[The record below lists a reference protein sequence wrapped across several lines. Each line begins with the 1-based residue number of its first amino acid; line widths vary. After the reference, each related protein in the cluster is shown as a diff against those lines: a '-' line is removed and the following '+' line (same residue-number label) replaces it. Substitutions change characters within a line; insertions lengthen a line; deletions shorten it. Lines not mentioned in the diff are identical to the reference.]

1 MTRKQ
6 SSSFSSSKTTLI
18 VSALFLAFFILSC
31 SKDLSRNKRIRAN
44 GKAYFK
50 KNPTVVPNI
59 NFIIEYR
66 DSIDSTNGI
75 IITRSGEIVEYKF
88 IHPISN
94 ILSPGTYEEIIEYF
108 DDAYLSDM
116 YQTSNSSILKADSIS
131 LTMMEDYSAI
141 TDSITYC
148 YSVPSNHRCNLY
160 QIQHAE
166 TNESCYPIRILE
178 GKYENNWYVPTA
190 QPAEI
195 LSLLNSTLSES
206 GGLDL
211 IYWEHYG
218 F

>member
-6 SSSFSSSKTTLI
+6 FSSFSSSKTTLI
-18 VSALFLAFFILSC
+18 VSALFLAFLILSC

-50 KNPTVVPNI
+50 KNPTVMPNI

-75 IITRSGEIVEYKF
+75 IITRLGEIVEYKF
-88 IHPISN
+88 VHPISN

-108 DDAYLSDM
+108 DNAYLRHL
-116 YQTSNSSILKADSIS
+116 YQTSNTSILKADSIS
-131 LTMMEDYSAI
+131 LIMMGDYNAM
-141 TDSITYC
+141 TDSTTYC
-148 YSVPSNHRCNLY
+148 YSVPQNHRCNLY
-160 QIQHAE
+160 QIQHAA
-166 TNESCYPIRILE
+166 TNESCYPMRILE
-178 GKYENNWYVPTA
+178 GKYENDWYVPTG